1 MSTATPKKDVIY
13 VDIEDDITSVI
24 EKVKGAKATIVAL
37 VPPKRIGV
45 LQSVVN
51 LKLLQRA
58 ATSAKKRVVL
68 ITNDQALIGL
78 AAGVAMPVAK
88 NLQSRPELPSMTAAK
103 IDDEEVING
112 EELPVGELAKTADEP
127 LELTG
132 FPTAADTSASAAPA
146 AATAPFAAKAAARAP
161 RKGSAVPDFDKFRKK
176 MFIFGGVGVLALIF
190 LIWAIFFAGK
200 ATVAITANTNIVNIN
215 KVLELRPNAKL
226 DAAQG
231 IAPAIVKEIKK
242 TASVS
247 FTATGKKDVGER
259 ATGTVRFTNA
269 QDETTASIPAG
280 TQVVTS
286 SGLAFVTNEA
296 VTVAAPT
303 YGPPSTCGSDLRCE
317 GSASVGVVAA
327 APGSKYNGA
336 SGSVNGSF
344 DGASGAFTSV
354 TAGGTDKT
362 ITVVSQ
368 DDVDKAKE
376 QLKAQDSNK
385 VKAELKKQFEATAV
399 VVNESFAV
407 EPAEP
412 TSAPAVGQEAST
424 AKLSAETTYRLV
436 GLARSDLRS
445 IYDTSI
451 KAQIAGE
458 KNQKIYESGDEST
471 AFTEFSKT
479 DAGFKVRAQASG
491 QVGPNI
497 DDKALAKQLVGRRA
511 GEIQQQIES
520 IQGVED
526 VEVKFSPF
534 WVTKAPKNADKIT
547 IKFVV
552 KHDQN

>member
-1 MSTATPKKDVIY
+1 MSTTPKKDVIY

-24 EKVKGAKATIVAL
+24 EKVKGAKASIVAL

-88 NLQSRPELPSMTAAK
+88 NLQSRPELPSMTVAK

-132 FPTAADTSASAAPA
+132 FPTAPATASAAPAA

-176 MFIFGGVGVLALIF
+176 MFIFGGAGALALIF

-215 KVLELRPNAKL
+215 KVLQLRPGAKL

-231 IAPAIVKEIKK
+231 VAPAVVKEMKK
-242 TASVS
+242 TTSVD
-247 FTATGKKDVGER
+247 FTATGKKEVGEK
-259 ATGTVRFTNA
+259 ATGDVKFTNGDPEA
-269 QDETTASIPAG
+269 ANIPAG
-280 TQVVTS
+280 TQVVSS
-286 SGLAFVTNEA
+286 SGLAFVTDSA
-296 VTVAAPT
+296 VTVPAAQLSFSCPGYLCPGT
-303 YGPPSTCGSDLRCE
+303 AT
-317 GSASVGVVAA
+317 VGVTAISG
-327 APGSKYNGA
+327 GSKYNGA
-336 SGSVNGSF
+336 SGSVSGSF
-344 DGASGAFTSV
+344 DGASGAFNGSTS
-354 TAGGTDKT
+354 GGTDKT
-362 ITVVSQ
+362 ATVVSQ
-368 DDVDKAKE
+368 ADFDAAKE
-376 QLKAQDSNK
+376 KLQSQDSNK
-385 VKAELKKQFEATAV
+385 LKAELKKQFEGTV
-399 VVNESFAV
+399 VVIEESFAV

-412 TSAPAVGQEAST
+412 KSAPAVGQEAST
-424 AKLSAETTYRLV
+424 AKLTAETTYRLV
-436 GLARSDLRS
+436 GIARSDLRGV
-445 IYDTSI
+445 YDTAI

-479 DAGFKVRAQASG
+479 ETGYKVRAQASG

-497 DDKALAKQLVGRRA
+497 DDEALAKQLVGRRA
-511 GEIQQQIES
+511 GEIQQLIEP

-552 KHDQN
+552 RHDQN